1 MCLYIYIFFIELKVN
16 SKGQTQDLIRQGD
29 LMLHRNRME
38 DASWIENVHENIQH
52 FVFMLAFAFILS
64 SSGRGHVDICSLPT
78 KSRKSL
84 AHDVFDTFATN
95 VCLVDDKKSSVN

>member
-1 MCLYIYIFFIELKVN
+1 
-16 SKGQTQDLIRQGD
+16 
-29 LMLHRNRME
+29 MLHMNRTE
-38 DASWIENVHENIQH
+38 DASWTENVHENIQIH
-52 FVFMLAFAFILS
+52 FVCMLDLLAFAFILS

-78 KSRKSL
+78 KGRKSL